1 MISSKYIN
9 RITIVL
15 ISVALVLCVLTM
27 GFSDTPLS
35 PVGNTGYA
43 MEYETALFDT
53 NEILEIDILM
63 ENGKWDEML
72 ENATNEIY
80 YECDVVINGQTF
92 KRVGIR
98 PKGNTSLS
106 SIARDADNNRY
117 SFKLEF
123 DQFVDG
129 QTCFGL
135 DKLILNNSY
144 ADTTN
149 MKEAI
154 IYDMYQFLDTDV
166 SLYNYAKI
174 SVNNEYWGVY
184 LALEAVEDSFMLR
197 NYGMEKGYLY
207 KPDSMNHNDNN
218 DDKNKDGGGFGGSMP
233 APPEGFQMP
242 HGADMPMPDF
252 NAEQGRQSI
261 QNFEGNTENTDKA
274 NATNGE
280 TKTSLTPPQSN
291 ADNKLSRG
299 GAMPGGGGRAG
310 RGGGPGS
317 MGGGGNLN
325 YADDNLDSY
334 QTIWDGQVNDSSKTE
349 HKRVVEALKNIH
361 GGTNIEKYID
371 VDQVLKYMAVHNFS
385 VNDDSLSGA
394 MAHNY
399 YLYEANGQISIIPW
413 DYNLAFG
420 GMHGGDGT
428 SVVNEPIDAS
438 WQSTQLFDFVLE
450 NEEYK
455 VRYHEYYSKLVNE
468 YLYGGKFEELY
479 NKVRT
484 QIDKLV
490 ETDPNSM
497 YTYEEYIKGAET
509 LYELVMLRAESLKG
523 QLEGTIPSTSEGQ
536 KSDPSTLIDASSI
549 NISDLGTFMGGGG
562 PGVNRGDFPDKNER
576 QKAENSQ
583 ASVTEQPSEK
593 TTQ

>member
-1 MISSKYIN
+1 MLSSKYISK
-9 RITIVL
+9 ITIIL
-15 ISVALVLCVLTM
+15 ISVVLVLCVLAMT
-27 GFSDTPLS
+27 FYDKLL
-35 PVGNTGYA
+35 PVVNTSGYS
-43 MEYETALFDT
+43 MEYQDKLFDT
-53 NEILEIDILM
+53 SEVLDIDIVM
-63 ENGKWDEML
+63 DDAKWNEML
-72 ENATNEIY
+72 QNAQQEQY
-80 YECDVVINGQTF
+80 YECDVVINGTTF
-92 KRVGIR
+92 KQVGIR

-106 SIARDADNNRY
+106 SIARDPDNNRY

-154 IYDMYQFLDTDV
+154 IYDMFQFLDTDA

-184 LALEAVEDSFMLR
+184 LALEAVENSFMLR

-218 DDKNKDGGGFGGSMP
+218 DDKNKDR
-233 APPEGFQMP
+233 
-242 HGADMPMPDF
+242 DF
-252 NAEQGRQSI
+252 
-261 QNFEGNTENTDKA
+261 
-274 NATNGE
+274 
-280 TKTSLTPPQSN
+280 
-291 ADNKLSRG
+291 G
-299 GAMPGGGGRAG
+299 GAMPMPSEGFKMPEKIEKDGQDLAIPPEFENNVQNEGEQIERKSFPKGDFGGGRAG

-317 MGGGGNLN
+317 SGSGGNLN
-325 YADDNLDSY
+325 YTDDNLDSY
-334 QTIWDGQVNDSSKTE
+334 QTIWDGQVNDSSKAD
-349 HKRVVEALKNIH
+349 HKRVVEALKNVH
-361 GGTNIEKYID
+361 GKTDIEKYID
-371 VDQVLKYMAVHNFS
+371 VEQVLKYMAVHNFS

-428 SVVNEPIDAS
+428 SVVNEPIDAA

-455 VRYHEYYSKLVNE
+455 ARYHEYYNKLVNE
-468 YLYGGKFEELY
+468 YLFGGKFEETY
-479 NKVRT
+479 NRIRT
-484 QIDKLV
+484 QIDSLV
-490 ETDPNSM
+490 ESDPNSM
-497 YTYEEYIKGAET
+497 YTYEEYIKGSET
-509 LYELVMLRAESLKG
+509 LYNLVMLRAESIKG
-523 QLEGTIPSTSEGQ
+523 QLDGTIPSTSEGQ
-536 KSDPSTLIDASSI
+536 KADSAALIDSSGI
-549 NISDLGTFMGGGG
+549 NLSDLGSFMGGNRKNNEMKM
-562 PGVNRGDFPDKNER
+562 PERDNVNTIQN
-576 QKAENSQ
+576 
-583 ASVTEQPSEK
+583 
-593 TTQ
+593 

>member
-1 MISSKYIN
+1 MLSSKYISK
-9 RITIVL
+9 ITIIL
-15 ISVALVLCVLTM
+15 ISVVLVLCVLAMT
-27 GFSDTPLS
+27 FYDKLL
-35 PVGNTGYA
+35 PVVNTSGYS
-43 MEYETALFDT
+43 MEYQDKLFDT
-53 NEILEIDILM
+53 SEVLDIDIVM
-63 ENGKWDEML
+63 DDAKWNEML
-72 ENATNEIY
+72 QNAQQEQY
-80 YECDVVINGQTF
+80 YECDVAINGTTF
-92 KRVGIR
+92 KQVGIR

-106 SIARDADNNRY
+106 SIARDPDNNRY

-154 IYDMYQFLDTDV
+154 IYDMFQFLDTDA

-184 LALEAVEDSFMLR
+184 LALEAVENSFMLR

-218 DDKNKDGGGFGGSMP
+218 DDKNKDR
-233 APPEGFQMP
+233 
-242 HGADMPMPDF
+242 DF
-252 NAEQGRQSI
+252 
-261 QNFEGNTENTDKA
+261 
-274 NATNGE
+274 
-280 TKTSLTPPQSN
+280 
-291 ADNKLSRG
+291 G
-299 GAMPGGGGRAG
+299 GAMPMPSEGFKMPEKIEKDGQDLAIPPEFENNVQNEGEQIERKFFPKGDFGGGRAG

-317 MGGGGNLN
+317 RGSGGNLN
-325 YADDNLDSY
+325 YTDDNLDSY
-334 QTIWDGQVNDSSKTE
+334 QTIWDGQVNDSSKAD
-349 HKRVVEALKNIH
+349 HKRVVEALKNVH
-361 GGTNIEKYID
+361 GKTDIEKYID
-371 VDQVLKYMAVHNFS
+371 VEQVLKYMAVHNFS

-428 SVVNEPIDAS
+428 SVVNEPIDAA

-455 VRYHEYYSKLVNE
+455 ARYHEYYNKLVNE
-468 YLYGGKFEELY
+468 YLFGGKFKETY
-479 NKVRT
+479 NRIRT
-484 QIDKLV
+484 QIDSLV
-490 ETDPNSM
+490 ESDPNSM
-497 YTYEEYIKGAET
+497 YTYEEYIKGSET
-509 LYELVMLRAESLKG
+509 LYNLVMLRAESLRS
-523 QLEGTIPSTSEGQ
+523 QLDGAIPSTSEGQ
-536 KSDPSTLIDASSI
+536 KTDSSNLVDASHL
-549 NISDLGTFMGGGG
+549 NLSDLGQFMRGGFGG
-562 PGVNRGDFPDKNER
+562 NRDGNRQMPENNNQNIANE
-576 QKAENSQ
+576 
-583 ASVTEQPSEK
+583 
-593 TTQ
+593 

>member
-1 MISSKYIN
+1 MLSSKYISK
-9 RITIVL
+9 ITIIL
-15 ISVALVLCVLTM
+15 ISVVLVLCVLAMT
-27 GFSDTPLS
+27 FYDKLL
-35 PVGNTGYA
+35 PVVNTSGYS
-43 MEYETALFDT
+43 MEYQDKLFDT
-53 NEILEIDILM
+53 SEVLDIDIVM
-63 ENGKWDEML
+63 DDAKWNEML
-72 ENATNEIY
+72 QNAQQEQY
-80 YECDVVINGQTF
+80 YECDVVINGTTF
-92 KRVGIR
+92 KQIGIR

-106 SIARDADNNRY
+106 SIARDPDNNRY

-154 IYDMYQFLDTDV
+154 IYDMFQFLDTDA

-184 LALEAVEDSFMLR
+184 LALEAVENSFMLR

-218 DDKNKDGGGFGGSMP
+218 DDKNKDR
-233 APPEGFQMP
+233 
-242 HGADMPMPDF
+242 DF
-252 NAEQGRQSI
+252 
-261 QNFEGNTENTDKA
+261 
-274 NATNGE
+274 
-280 TKTSLTPPQSN
+280 
-291 ADNKLSRG
+291 G
-299 GAMPGGGGRAG
+299 GAMPMPSEGFKMPEKIEKDGQDLAIPPEFENNVQNEGEQIERKSFPKGDFGGGRAG

-317 MGGGGNLN
+317 RGSGGNLN
-325 YADDNLDSY
+325 YTDDNLDSY
-334 QTIWDGQVNDSSKTE
+334 QTIWDGQVNDSSKAD
-349 HKRVVEALKNIH
+349 HKRVVEALKNVH
-361 GGTNIEKYID
+361 GKTDIEKYID
-371 VDQVLKYMAVHNFS
+371 VEQVLKYMAVHNFS

-428 SVVNEPIDAS
+428 SVVNEPIDAA

-455 VRYHEYYSKLVNE
+455 ARYHEYYNKLVNE
-468 YLYGGKFEELY
+468 YLFGGKFEETY
-479 NKVRT
+479 NRIRT
-484 QIDKLV
+484 QIDSLV
-490 ETDPNSM
+490 ESDPNSM
-497 YTYEEYIKGAET
+497 YTYEEYIKGSET
-509 LYELVMLRAESLKG
+509 LYNLVMLRAESLRG
-523 QLEGTIPSTSEGQ
+523 QLDGTIPSTSEGQ
-536 KSDPSTLIDASSI
+536 KTDLSTLVDASSI
-549 NISDLGTFMGGGG
+549 NISDLGTFMGGRGLGG
-562 PGVNRGDFPDKNER
+562 NRNSGEWKMPGQD
-576 QKAENSQ
+576 
-583 ASVTEQPSEK
+583 K
-593 TTQ
+593 TTVSDE

>member
-1 MISSKYIN
+1 MLSSKYISK
-9 RITIVL
+9 ITIIL
-15 ISVALVLCVLTM
+15 ISVVLVLCVLAMT
-27 GFSDTPLS
+27 FYDKLL
-35 PVGNTGYA
+35 PVVNTSGYS
-43 MEYETALFDT
+43 MEYQDKLFDT
-53 NEILEIDILM
+53 SEVLDIDIVM
-63 ENGKWDEML
+63 DDAKWNEML
-72 ENATNEIY
+72 QNAQQEQY
-80 YECDVVINGQTF
+80 YECDVVINGTTF
-92 KRVGIR
+92 KQVGIR

-106 SIARDADNNRY
+106 SIARDPDNNRY

-154 IYDMYQFLDTDV
+154 IYDMFQFLDTDA

-184 LALEAVEDSFMLR
+184 LALEAVENSFMLR

-218 DDKNKDGGGFGGSMP
+218 DDKNKDRDLGGAIPMPSEGFKMP
-233 APPEGFQMP
+233 ERIENDGQDLAIPPEFENNVQNEGEQIERKSFP
-242 HGADMPMPDF
+242 KGDF
-252 NAEQGRQSI
+252 
-261 QNFEGNTENTDKA
+261 
-274 NATNGE
+274 
-280 TKTSLTPPQSN
+280 
-291 ADNKLSRG
+291 
-299 GAMPGGGGRAG
+299 GGGRAG

-317 MGGGGNLN
+317 RGSGGNLN
-325 YADDNLDSY
+325 YTDDNLDSY
-334 QTIWDGQVNDSSKTE
+334 QTIWDGQVNDSSKAD
-349 HKRVVEALKNIH
+349 HKRVVEALKNVH
-361 GGTNIEKYID
+361 GKTDIEKYID
-371 VDQVLKYMAVHNFS
+371 VEQVLKYMAVHNFS

-428 SVVNEPIDAS
+428 SVVNEPIDAA

-455 VRYHEYYSKLVNE
+455 ARYHEYYNKLVNE
-468 YLYGGKFEELY
+468 YLFGGKFEETY
-479 NKVRT
+479 NRIRT
-484 QIDKLV
+484 QIDSLV
-490 ETDPNSM
+490 ESDPNSM
-497 YTYEEYIKGAET
+497 YTYEEYIKGSET
-509 LYELVMLRAESLKG
+509 LYNLVMLRAESLRS
-523 QLEGTIPSTSEGQ
+523 QLDGAIPSTSEGQ
-536 KSDPSTLIDASSI
+536 KTDLSTLVDASSI
-549 NISDLGTFMGGGG
+549 NISDLGTFMGGRG
-562 PGVNRGDFPDKNER
+562 PGGNR
-576 QKAENSQ
+576 NSGEWKMPGQ
-583 ASVTEQPSEK
+583 DK
-593 TTQ
+593 TTVSDE